1 VGGGLDAA
9 HTTYHT
15 RGRTLINEETL
26 TQRLSAGT
34 ISFTSSLVEQALY
47 SDTLRHL
54 VMRELERRLVAQIKA
69 KADPRR
75 PAHVLA
81 DKLDIMR
88 ALLHSVDRA
97 LERRLISQP
106 VLHRLLSSFLGN
118 AVLVQDGSAEVAR
131 RNFAERHGHRAP
143 PTVIVISPTKAC
155 NLHCVGCYASSGS
168 EVEQLEWD
176 VFDRLL
182 SEAKELWGMRFF
194 TISGGEPLVYR
205 SHGKGLLDM
214 VAKHHDCFF
223 QVYTNGTLISE
234 AVAQRLADLGNV
246 VPTISVEGFRQR
258 TDERR
263 GDGVFDRILA
273 AMANLRQ
280 AGAPFGISLT
290 ATRHNAEEILS
301 DEFLDFFFE
310 EQGAIFGWLF
320 QYMPIGRSY
329 TLDLL
334 VTPEQRLWMWRRTWQ
349 IIRERKIMMADFWN
363 CGTTSD
369 GCIAAGRSSG
379 YLYID
384 WNGKIMPCVFVPYAA
399 ANIHDIYRKG
409 GTLDDIYSLP
419 YLQAIRQWQDQY
431 GFETGRP
438 HDTGNWLI
446 PCSLRDHYD
455 AGRELIDRYKPEPED
470 EAAAEA
476 LQDPQYR
483 EGMLAYDEKLRELL
497 DPVWK
502 QEYLGMATARA
513 ELGKREPA
521 GE

>member
-1 VGGGLDAA
+1 
-9 HTTYHT
+9 
-15 RGRTLINEETL
+15 
-26 TQRLSAGT
+26 
-34 ISFTSSLVEQALY
+34 
-47 SDTLRHL
+47 
-54 VMRELERRLVAQIKA
+54 VAQIKA

-349 IIRERKIMMADFWN
+349 IIRDHQRRLHRRRAQQRLSLHRLERQDNAMRLRALR
-363 CGTTSD
+363 CGQHPRHLPQ
-369 GCIAAGRSSG
+369 GRHAGRHILPALSAG
-379 YLYID
+379 YTA
-384 WNGKIMPCVFVPYAA
+384 MA
-399 ANIHDIYRKG
+399 R
-409 GTLDDIYSLP
+409 
-419 YLQAIRQWQDQY
+419 
-431 GFETGRP
+431 
-438 HDTGNWLI
+438 
-446 PCSLRDHYD
+446 
-455 AGRELIDRYKPEPED
+455 
-470 EAAAEA
+470 
-476 LQDPQYR
+476 
-483 EGMLAYDEKLRELL
+483 
-497 DPVWK
+497 PVWFRDR
-502 QEYLGMATARA
+502 ATPRYRQLAHP
-513 ELGKREPA
+513 LLPA
-521 GE
+521 